1 MTKNISK
8 TVDNGAKSHLFRD
21 NIKVCPPSFFY
32 FKLSYKQRENKI
44 GERHSSM
51 ALIENAVGSD
61 FQKVIKTGFV
71 YANIDWLKQY
81 QQDEN

>member
-1 MTKNISK
+1 
-8 TVDNGAKSHLFRD
+8 
-21 NIKVCPPSFFY
+21 
-32 FKLSYKQRENKI
+32 
-44 GERHSSM
+44 M

-61 FQKVIKTGFV
+61 FQQVIKTGFV